1 MEDTTNEDTNYAKEK
16 EKLISESKKQILD
29 TMHLIN
35 VIECINGIF
44 RFSFVNNELLPP
56 NRIMKMLTVFC
67 ILIYVIIFVFCFISL
82 SPLSDDEFDVVAL
95 VIQFSITLD
104 FLQYAA
110 CTVTATFLVNS
121 NYIRIIDS
129 LACLDTELEIGKL
142 SNFYKLSRFETYKYI
157 FLVVFTQGL
166 RAIADWFSDAST
178 ILYTLNFLLSFIQN
192 VEVMTFCKYNDMLRR
207 RLKVINQY
215 VQVFADEQEQDTA
228 TVFIVKPKN
237 EQEKEELHFIGRP
250 SDDNTKIRDLAK
262 MYNAIG
268 QICTMVNEVFNFLI
282 LAFLA
287 TTFTYIILNMWT
299 CLHYYRI
306 GLNDLGMLINITSS
320 FFFWILYVVVIS
332 ITCERLLLVRNDTKI
347 QVNKIVMNYDLPKTM
362 REQAKTFMEL
372 IEAWPLRIHV
382 FDMFSVDISLM
393 LKFISVAT
401 TYLIVVIQMFNLM

>member
-1 MEDTTNEDTNYAKEK
+1 
-16 EKLISESKKQILD
+16 
-29 TMHLIN
+29 
-35 VIECINGIF
+35 
-44 RFSFVNNELLPP
+44 
-56 NRIMKMLTVFC
+56 
-67 ILIYVIIFVFCFISL
+67 
-82 SPLSDDEFDVVAL
+82 
-95 VIQFSITLD
+95 
-104 FLQYAA
+104 
-110 CTVTATFLVNS
+110 
-121 NYIRIIDS
+121 
-129 LACLDTELEIGKL
+129 
-142 SNFYKLSRFETYKYI
+142 
-157 FLVVFTQGL
+157 
-166 RAIADWFSDAST
+166 
-178 ILYTLNFLLSFIQN
+178 
-192 VEVMTFCKYNDMLRR
+192 MTFCKYNDMLRR

-250 SDDNTKIRDLAK
+250 SDDNTKIRDIAK
-262 MYNAIG
+262 MYNVIG

-306 GLNDLGMLINITSS
+306 GLKDLGMLINITGS

-347 QVNKIVMNYDLPKTM
+347 QVNKIVMNYDLPKSM